1 MYPQLELLVDLQ
13 RLDAELDRLEA
24 ERVKIPQE
32 IDALREG
39 VQRVQKE
46 IEDSKAHIAN
56 LNLARRKKELEVE
69 SQKQAVAKDQARLF
83 EVKNNREYA
92 AMMKEI
98 EGGKAK
104 ISGLEDEILELM
116 EGLEEEARKPK
127 EMEEILLREEGRFRE
142 EKRKREGDMERLTQ
156 RLEAKREKR
165 EKLVASL
172 EPKLYQSYM
181 RIRQNRHGLAVVS
194 VVGEIC
200 QGCHMSIPPQ
210 MVAEVRKSEQLIA
223 CGQCNRILYWDDEIS
238 PSQPPPPP
246 IPVIS
251 DV

>member
-1 MYPQLELLVDLQ
+1 MHPQVELLVDLQ
-13 RLDAELDRLEA
+13 RMDAELDRLES
-24 ERVKIPQE
+24 ERAKIPQE
-32 IDALREG
+32 IEALREG

-46 IEDSKAHIAN
+46 IEGAKEHIAK
-56 LNLARRKKELEVE
+56 LTLARRKKELEVE

-92 AMMKEI
+92 AMVKEI
-98 EGGKAK
+98 EGSKAK
-104 ISGLEDEILELM
+104 ISALEDEILELM
-116 EGLEEEARKPK
+116 EGLEEEGRKPK
-127 EMEEILLREEGRFRE
+127 EMEQIFLREEERFRE

-181 RIRQNRHGLAVVS
+181 RLRHNRHGLAVVA

-210 MVAEVRKSEQLIA
+210 MVSEVRRGEQLIP

-238 PSQPPPPP
+238 LSQPPPSP
-246 IPVIS
+246 IPVIP